1 MSKSVDPRHEEYIA
15 AIRSRVCAVCLDS
28 RDDKTCGLTGRVCA
42 IEGHL
47 PRLLAALSSVEST
60 HLVDYEAA
68 IRAQVCS
75 NCENQDE
82 QGQCAL
88 RVDANCALDAY
99 LSLVLDAVEEV
110 NLRREARAP
119 GPTA

>member
-1 MSKSVDPRHEEYIA
+1 MSKSVDPRYQEYIA

-28 RDDKTCGLTGRVCA
+28 RDDKSCGLTGRLCA

-47 PRLLAALSSVEST
+47 QGLVAALSSVEST
-60 HLVDYEAA
+60 RLADYEAA
-68 IRAQVCS
+68 IRAQVCAS
-75 NCENQDE
+75 CENQDE

-88 RVDANCALDAY
+88 RVDASCALEAY

-110 NLRREARAP
+110 NLRREARPP